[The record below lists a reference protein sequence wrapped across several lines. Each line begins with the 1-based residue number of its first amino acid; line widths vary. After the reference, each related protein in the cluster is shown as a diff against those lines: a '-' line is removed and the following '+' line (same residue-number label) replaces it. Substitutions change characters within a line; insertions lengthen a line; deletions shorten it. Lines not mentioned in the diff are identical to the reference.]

1 MPDENKESNPLGQY
15 VLDEHGEPQP
25 CADLLTWG
33 RWLQSAKRHVKQD
46 TIGDVRIST
55 VFLGLD
61 HGWPRGAP
69 PVLWE
74 TMIFGG
80 PHDGYQERYS
90 SRAAA
95 EAGHRRAV
103 ELVIEGE

>member
-1 MPDENKESNPLGQY
+1 MNALGQY
-15 VLDEHGEPQP
+15 ILDEHGEPHP
-25 CADLLTWG
+25 CEDLLAWG
-33 RWLQSAKRHVKQD
+33 RWMQTADRSVAADEPLPNVRVS
-46 TIGDVRIST
+46 TI
-55 VFLGLD
+55 FLGLD
-61 HGWPRGAP
+61 HAFRRGAP

-80 PHDGYQERYS
+80 PHDGYQDRYT
-90 SRAAA
+90 SRAEA